1 MRGRPESTIPSMAPA
16 RLSDEDRL
24 RLSGHPLLH
33 ELPADRRD
41 ELIDAFQTANVD
53 EGQSLLEEGEA
64 NNRLFVVLR
73 GSVSVKLP
81 RRAARVSEVK
91 LATLGAGEIFGEY
104 SLFDG
109 EPVSATVYAVE
120 PSRVAWLEK
129 PALDRFVDS
138 HREVGRLFYETVAR
152 ILVRRL
158 REKNA
163 ELDLLT
169 IG

>member
-1 MRGRPESTIPSMAPA
+1 MTPA
-16 RLSDEDRL
+16 RLTDEDRL

-33 ELPADRRD
+33 DLPADRRD
-41 ELIDAFQTANVD
+41 ELVDAFRAESVD
-53 EGQSLLEEGEA
+53 QGQSLLEEGEA

-104 SLFDG
+104 SMFDG

-120 PSRVAWLEK
+120 PARVAWLEK
-129 PALDRFVDS
+129 PALDRFVDA
-138 HREVGRLFYETVAR
+138 HREVGRLFYEAMAR
-152 ILVRRL
+152 TLVRRL

-163 ELDLLT
+163 ELDFLT

>member
-1 MRGRPESTIPSMAPA
+1 MTSI
-16 RLSDEDRL
+16 LHDEDRL
-24 RLSGHPLLH
+24 RLAGHPLLH
-33 ELPADRRD
+33 ELPEDRRD
-41 ELIDAFQTANVD
+41 ELIDAFQAQSVD
-53 EGQSLLEEGEA
+53 AGQSLLEEGEA

-81 RRAARVSEVK
+81 RRAQRVTEVK

-104 SLFDG
+104 SMFDR

-120 PSRVAWLEK
+120 PTRVAWLEK
-129 PALDRFVDS
+129 PALDRFVDA
-138 HREVGRLFYETVAR
+138 HREVGRRFYETLAK
-152 ILVRRL
+152 ILIRRL
-158 REKNA
+158 REKDA

>member
-1 MRGRPESTIPSMAPA
+1 MTSS
-16 RLSDEDRL
+16 RLHDEDRL

-33 ELPADRRD
+33 DLPADRRD
-41 ELIDAFQTANVD
+41 ELIDAFDAADADQ
-53 EGQSLLEEGEA
+53 GQSLLEEGEA

-81 RRAARVSEVK
+81 RRAERVSEVK
-91 LATLGAGEIFGEY
+91 LATLRAGDIFGEY
-104 SLFDG
+104 SMFDG

-120 PSRVAWLEK
+120 PMRVAWIEK
-129 PALDRFVDS
+129 PALDRFVDA
-138 HREVGRLFYETVAR
+138 HREVGRLFHEAVVR
-152 ILVRRL
+152 LLIRRL